1 MNRKVVRIIAI
12 TLAVLLAISVMS
24 VLIYTLA
31 YVR

>member
-12 TLAVLLAISVMS
+12 TLAVLLALSVMS